1 MSAPLNNKK
10 QQAIEEEFGQSAAD
24 VIRGFTDDG
33 YGSELIASFI
43 GVSRKTV
50 KRWAAEYGI
59 VLNKRTRADLQD
71 QRPPTQQ
78 CLKAAAEANS
88 MYVEFRGERVRVA
101 DFDKPLG
108 LKPGAVLVRI
118 TKKGWP
124 VEKALTTPKRQ
135 PFYSKTKLT
144 KPSADHW
151 WRKGKNHEQSSAA

>member
-1 MSAPLNNKK
+1 MKQQRWIQE

-78 CLKAAAEANS
+78 CLKAATEANS
-88 MYVEFRGERVRVA
+88 MYVEFNGEMVRVA

-135 PFYSKTKLT
+135 PFYSKTKVT
-144 KPSADHW
+144 KSSADHW
-151 WRKGKNHEQSSAA
+151 WRKSFDKGKNHEQ